1 MKIAKSAPAPTNVSS
16 PVHVHSSRWND
27 EGKTQPA
34 AETESPF
41 TAYVRLK
48 VASACNVI

>member
-1 MKIAKSAPAPTNVSS
+1 MKIAKSAPAPTNNSS
-16 PVHVHSSRWND
+16 PVHVHSRWSN

-34 AETESPF
+34 AKTESPF

-48 VASACNVI
+48 GVSACNVI